1 MQERFAPV
9 PEMRSGAW
17 PEIPSVT
24 EEAQG
29 NRAEGGE
36 VMGEVTRI
44 NRARWWLQW
53 AYIRVLGALARK
65 AFCACDHGN
74 TIVLDMTR
82 PYPMCALC
90 IQEAIGEFHASLMAN
105 EVKITDDVV
114 ESAFHLYCAGG
125 KNASSMKDAL
135 EDYEA
140 HRPQS
145 FTLEQ
150 VRDAMDDEAF
160 SISEIEGVINRLTPP
175 PSHLNE
181 HVSLI

>member
-1 MQERFAPV
+1 
-9 PEMRSGAW
+9 
-17 PEIPSVT
+17 
-24 EEAQG
+24 
-29 NRAEGGE
+29 
-36 VMGEVTRI
+36 MGEVTRI

>member
-1 MQERFAPV
+1 
-9 PEMRSGAW
+9 
-17 PEIPSVT
+17 
-24 EEAQG
+24 
-29 NRAEGGE
+29 
-36 VMGEVTRI
+36 
-44 NRARWWLQW
+44 
-53 AYIRVLGALARK
+53 
-65 AFCACDHGN
+65 
-74 TIVLDMTR
+74 
-82 PYPMCALC
+82 
-90 IQEAIGEFHASLMAN
+90 MAN

-140 HRPQS
+140 KRPAS

-175 PSHLNE
+175 SPPSSGAESTFSAILGRF
-181 HVSLI
+181 